1 MAVVFIA
8 VVSGIFYIYL
18 RMYTDHGDALEV
30 PDIRGNASE
39 IATAQLEDMGLRAVV
54 IDSVYSENSKGGF
67 VFEQSPLPGSKVKED
82 RLIYLTVYRKTPPAE
97 IVGVKEGM
105 NERVAQIILQN
116 KGIKFD
122 VQYEENHLLDR
133 MVIRVLHRG
142 TKLKPTSQVKKGDR
156 VTLVVGQ
163 SSDGRVSIPSLR
175 GLTLEEAENILN
187 GSRLTLGSTLFDF
200 DVVTAQDSA
209 TARVYAQTPS
219 PTSEPSNQ
227 VGSLVDIYLGFR
239 AEPVDSLFNG
249 D

>member
-1 MAVVFIA
+1 
-8 VVSGIFYIYL
+8 
-18 RMYTDHGDALEV
+18 MYTDHGDALEV

-39 IATAQLEDMGLRAVV
+39 VAAAQLEEIGLRSVV
-54 IDSVYSENSKGGF
+54 IDSVYSENAKGGF

-97 IVGVKEGM
+97 VVGVKEGM

-122 VQYEENHLLDR
+122 IQFEENHLLDK

-142 TKLKPTSQVKKGDR
+142 TKLKPTSQIKKGDR

-163 SSDGRVSIPSLR
+163 SSEGRVAIPSLK
-175 GLTLEEAENILN
+175 GLTLSEAENVLS
-187 GSRLTLGSTLFDF
+187 GSRLTLGSTLFDS

-209 TARVYAQTPS
+209 TAKVYAQTPS
-219 PTSEPSNQ
+219 PSDEPSNQ

-239 AEPVDSLFNG
+239 VEPADSLL
-249 D
+249 DR